1 MFVPHPMVPWLTL
14 LKVAR
19 AWGQPPISKVPGSE
33 PGSEPLTARLQRHAG
48 VYRDKSHAP
57 ELKNVLLLTAANSGY
72 LEMLTNW
79 ESMVEGGVFLLT
91 FHFQVVIVYFRAHTV
106 IIIFP
111 TQMAKKWGGQKK
123 ITYISLIII
132 IYQSFSC

>member
-1 MFVPHPMVPWLTL
+1 M
-14 LKVAR
+14 
-19 AWGQPPISKVPGSE
+19 
-33 PGSEPLTARLQRHAG
+33 
-48 VYRDKSHAP
+48 
-57 ELKNVLLLTAANSGY
+57 LLLTAANSGY

-111 TQMAKKWGGQKK
+111 TQMAKKWGGQKNEHTH
-123 ITYISLIII
+123 IYILYYI
-132 IYQSFSC
+132 IYYILYIIYYILYYILYIIYYILYIVYYIIFYVLYIIYYILLLLLLLL